1 MLDDFKYSVD
11 MVRLYTEIRPSQF
24 QEIMDKFIYNPY
36 VNYREM
42 KQVTA
47 YRHNFYFSSTLK
59 TQKEL
64 VEINFDEYGN
74 MYQKDKDESYSFWLG
89 AEHNARPFSKT
100 VIDVVVQYNP
110 NKCKDS
116 ELLNY
121 VLDNI
126 FLNNPLTRVKNIDFA
141 IDIPYNILDIR
152 LERDLRSSYRLI
164 DNGSDDLTHY
174 MRKRGSNGHLKL
186 YNKAR
191 ENKEKGNKTR
201 YEITL
206 KVDVD
211 LRYMGFFQVDYGLF
225 PGLTIYAKEKQLEIS
240 DKMPTCSDKVLTL
253 ACLDNPQYLSMLSYR
268 KRKKIEGYI
277 ETLVEKVDFTNC
289 KHIENTIY
297 NYFNTLKEKMS
308 IKDKF
313 QF

>member
-1 MLDDFKYSVD
+1 MFDNFNYSVD

-24 QEIMDKFIYNPY
+24 QEVMDKFIYNPY
-36 VNYREM
+36 VKYREM
-42 KQVTA
+42 KQITA
-47 YRHNFYFSSTLK
+47 YRHNFHFSSTLK
-59 TQKEL
+59 TDNEF
-64 VEINFDEYGN
+64 VEVGFDEYGN
-74 MYQKDKDESYSFWLG
+74 MYQKQKDESYSFWLG

-110 NKCKDS
+110 SKCKDS
-116 ELLNY
+116 ELLSY

-126 FLNNPLTRVKNIDFA
+126 FLNNPLTIVKSIDFA
-141 IDIPYNILDIR
+141 IDIPHNILDVR

-174 MRKRGSNGHLKL
+174 MRKRGSNGHIKL

-191 ENKEKGNKTR
+191 ENKEPGNKTR

-206 KVDVD
+206 KLDID
-211 LRYMGFFQVDYGLF
+211 LRFINTYKVDYGLF
-225 PGLTIYAKEKQLEIS
+225 PSLTILDIDKQLGFDSVIDGTE
-240 DKMPTCSDKVLTL
+240 KVLVWS
-253 ACLDNPQYLSMLSYR
+253 CMDNPNYLKFLPYR
-268 KRKKIEGYI
+268 RRKKIEGYI
-277 ETLVEKVDFTNC
+277 NTLVEKVDFTNC
-289 KHIENTIY
+289 KYIENTIY

-308 IKDKF
+308 IKNKF

>member
-1 MLDDFKYSVD
+1 MLDSFNYSVD

-36 VNYREM
+36 VKYREM
-42 KQVTA
+42 KQITA
-47 YRHNFYFSSTLK
+47 YRHNFHFSSTLK
-59 TQKEL
+59 TDNEL
-64 VEINFDEYGN
+64 VEVGFDEYGN
-74 MYQKDKDESYSFWLG
+74 MYQKQKDESYSFWLG

-116 ELLNY
+116 ELLEY
-121 VLDNI
+121 VLENI

-141 IDIPYNILDIR
+141 IDIPYNITDIM
-152 LERDLRSSYRLI
+152 LERNLMTSYRLI
-164 DNGSDDLTHY
+164 DNGGDDMTHY

-191 ENKEKGNKTR
+191 ENKEPGNKTR

-206 KVDVD
+206 KIDVD
-211 LRYMGFFQVDYGLF
+211 LRFIENYKVDYGLF
-225 PGLTIYAKEKQLEIS
+225 PGLTIFAKEKQLEIS
-240 DKMPTCSDKVLTL
+240 DKLPTCSDKVLTL
-253 ACLDNPQYLSMLSYR
+253 ACIDKPEYLKMLSFR

-277 ETLVEKVDFTNC
+277 ETLVKKVDFTNC
-289 KHIENTIY
+289 RKVENTIY
-297 NYFNTLKEKMS
+297 NYFNTLKSKMS
-308 IKDKF
+308 IKY
-313 QF
+313 